1 MEKENNCCYT
11 GITVVAQ
18 TAGRYISNSSCD
30 AKMLQVLPGG
40 AKIGLTKGIS
50 SVRGFHSSF
59 VGCGSLQPPSSVSRQ
74 PGVQP
79 LLFFGEWK
87 EV

>member
-50 SVRGFHSSF
+50 RLSDQQCAGLPQLVCR
-59 VGCGSLQPPSSVSRQ
+59 LRQPPASEQR
-74 PGVQP
+74 
-79 LLFFGEWK
+79 L
-87 EV
+87 